1 MSKKIGFFILFAAV
15 VVDLVAIFLYGSSYA
30 TTQSAYIWMGVA
42 AAIGL
47 VAAFAG
53 SKLPKVCNWG
63 PALAG
68 AAMAAGVAYGAT
80 VMSDPIGYYI
90 SGLYQWSELQG
101 WVTFTAVGVIALV
114 LFWVAGFMGV
124 AAEEA

>member
-15 VVDLVAIFLYGSSYA
+15 VVDAVAMLLYGASYA
-30 TTQSAYIWMGVA
+30 KTMNAYIWMAVA
-42 AAIGL
+42 AVIGL

-53 SKLPKVCNWG
+53 SKMPKIANWG

-90 SGLYQWSELQG
+90 SGLYQFSTLQP
-101 WVTFTAVGVIALV
+101 WIIYTAVGLVALV
-114 LFWVAGFMGV
+114 LFWVAGFLGV
-124 AAEEA
+124 ASEE

>member
-15 VVDLVAIFLYGSSYA
+15 VVDAVAMLLYGASYA
-30 TTQSAYIWMGVA
+30 KTMNAYIWMAVA
-42 AAIGL
+42 AVIGL

-53 SKLPKVCNWG
+53 SKMPKIANWG

-80 VMSDPIGYYI
+80 VMSAPIGYYI
-90 SGLYQWSELQG
+90 SGLYQFSTLQP
-101 WVTFTAVGVIALV
+101 WIIYTVVGVVALV
-114 LFWVAGFMGV
+114 LFWIAGFLGV
-124 AAEEA
+124 AAEE

>member
-15 VVDLVAIFLYGSSYA
+15 VVDAVAMLLYGASYA
-30 TTQSAYIWMGVA
+30 KTMNAYIWMAVA
-42 AAIGL
+42 AVIGL

-53 SKLPKVCNWG
+53 SKMPKIANWG

-80 VMSDPIGYYI
+80 IMSDPIGYYI
-90 SGLYQWSELQG
+90 SGLYQFSTLQP
-101 WVTFTAVGVIALV
+101 WIIYTVVGVLALV
-114 LFWVAGFMGV
+114 LFWVAGFLGV
-124 AAEEA
+124 AAEE

>member
-15 VVDLVAIFLYGSSYA
+15 VVDAVAMLLYGSSYA
-30 TTQSAYIWMGVA
+30 TTMNAYIWMAVA
-42 AAIGL
+42 AVIGL

-53 SKLPKVCNWG
+53 SKLPAVCNWG

-90 SGLYQWSELQG
+90 SGLYQFSTLQP
-101 WVTFTAVGVIALV
+101 WITYTVVAVVALV
-114 LFWVAGFMGV
+114 LFWIAGFMGV
-124 AAEEA
+124 AAEEE